1 MNLEEL
7 QQLAETNRVTR
18 IDLRVTD
25 LLGRWQHFTVP
36 PKALTTDLFQNGSG
50 FDGSSLR
57 GFQEI
62 HESDMLLVPD
72 IETAV
77 LDPIPAQ
84 PTIALI
90 CNVIDTV
97 TRDSY
102 SRDPRNIA
110 SKAEEY
116 LSSTGIADEAYF
128 GPELE
133 FFLFD
138 DVRYQQ
144 GQQSAFYFIDSEEA
158 HWNTGKDYAA
168 TYPSNFNT
176 GYKISGKEGYA
187 PLPPFDATADLRAE
201 IVSTMNAIGID
212 TFVDHHEVATAG
224 QGEIGI
230 GKATLLAQA
239 DRAQWYRYVVRNVT
253 RQHGKV
259 ATFMPKP
266 IFDDNASGM
275 HTHQSLWKDGD
286 PLFYDPNG
294 YAGLSQLARWYIG
307 GILRHA
313 PAVLAFAAPTTNSYK
328 RLVPGFEAPVNLV
341 YSMRNRS
348 AAVRIPT
355 YRIGMPDEA
364 SDKRIE
370 FRPPDPTANCYLA
383 FSAMIMAG
391 LDGIQNQIDPG
402 DPVDRNLYNLPAKEA
417 AKLPTVPDSL
427 ADALDA
433 LDADH
438 NFLLEGHVFTQDVI
452 ATWLEFKRE
461 EVSAQSQRPTPYEFE
476 LYFND

>member
-1 MNLEEL
+1 MARDWGPCLDLQEL
-7 QQLAETNRVTR
+7 QQLVDANGIKR

-25 LLGRWQHFTVP
+25 LLGRWQHFTIP
-36 PKALTTDLFQNGSG
+36 PQGLSEDLFQNGHG

-77 LDPIPAQ
+77 IDPIPAQ
-84 PTIALI
+84 PTVALI
-90 CNVIDTV
+90 CDVIDTI
-97 TRDSY
+97 TRDKY

-110 SKAEEY
+110 AKAEEY
-116 LSSTGIADEAYF
+116 MRSTGIADTAYF

-133 FFLFD
+133 FFMFD

-144 GQQSAFYFIDSEEA
+144 GQQSAFYFVDSSEA
-158 HWNTGKDYAA
+158 HWNAGTDEG
-168 TYPSNFNT
+168 PNL
-176 GYKISGKEGYA
+176 GYKVPGKEGYA

-201 IVSTMNAIGID
+201 IVSSFHAVGID

-224 QGEIGI
+224 QAEIGI
-230 GKATLLAQA
+230 GKETLLNQA
-239 DRAQWYRYVVRNVT
+239 DRAQWYKYLVRNVT

-275 HTHQSLWKDGD
+275 HTHQSLWKNGES
-286 PLFYDPNG
+286 LFYDPNG

-307 GILRHA
+307 GMLRHA
-313 PAVLAFAAPTTNSYK
+313 ATLLAFGAPTTNSYK

-348 AAVRIPT
+348 AAIRIST

-364 SDKRIE
+364 ADKRIE
-370 FRPPDPTANCYLA
+370 FRPAGPERELLPRVRGDAHGRPRRHPESDRPGRPRGPQHLRSSPRGGGRAADGTRLA
-383 FSAMIMAG
+383 RGRPRRARG
-391 LDGIQNQIDPG
+391 RPG
-402 DPVDRNLYNLPAKEA
+402 LPAAGRRLHAGRDRHVARLQARRGCSAGSA
-417 AKLPTVPDSL
+417 AH
-427 ADALDA
+427 AL
-433 LDADH
+433 
-438 NFLLEGHVFTQDVI
+438 
-452 ATWLEFKRE
+452 
-461 EVSAQSQRPTPYEFE
+461 
-476 LYFND
+476 